1 MSDATQVPA
10 LITGRKPTGIVPT
23 SIEEVFRLA
32 QAVAKSGLAPSTMR
46 TPEAL
51 TVAIMHGLELGLPP
65 MMAIQKIAVVN
76 GRPTLW
82 GDAIPALLWSRGF
95 KLREWSSELAQ
106 RCAFCEVTRPDGTK
120 IERCFSEQDAR
131 KAGLW
136 GKAGPWQ
143 QYPSRMLQ
151 MRARGLAAR
160 DGAADALSG
169 LYLQE
174 EIDGG
179 ELTVVSIEDAP
190 KRKSSAEAK
199 RDGTTETFN
208 QLMRAIEAA
217 PEASDLIAL
226 RRDHAETWG
235 ALPSRWATLANEAY
249 SYRMKDCGVEVD
261 SETGAIIEETQAAE

>member
-1 MSDATQVPA
+1 MSDATVPA
-10 LITGRKPTGIVPT
+10 LITGRKATGIVPT

-32 QAVAKSGLAPSTMR
+32 QAVAKSGLAPATMK

-51 TVAIMHGLELGLPP
+51 TVAIMHGLEIGLPP

-82 GDAIPALLWSRGF
+82 GDAVPALLWARGF
-95 KLREWSSELAQ
+95 KLREWMSDLAQ
-106 RCAFCEVTRPDGTK
+106 PAAFCEVTRPDGTK
-120 IERCFSEQDAR
+120 IERCFSETDAR

-136 GKAGPWQ
+136 GKAGPWA
-143 QYPSRMLQ
+143 QYPGRMLQ

-174 EIDGG
+174 ELDGG
-179 ELTVVSIEDAP
+179 ELTVVPIET

-199 RDGTTETFN
+199 RDGTFETFKAFDAAILDM
-208 QLMRAIEAA
+208 QDASSLLAWRRAN
-217 PEASDLIAL
+217 D
-226 RRDHAETWG
+226 ETWKQ
-235 ALPSRWATLANEAY
+235 LPGRWAAELNGAY
-249 SYRMKDCGVEVD
+249 YYKMKDLGVAVD
-261 SETGAIIEETQAAE
+261 PDTGELVDEEPAA